1 LQRSLGIG
9 YGRAARL
16 VDFMAEDG
24 IVGNYNGS
32 QAREVA
38 ITLEQW
44 EAMQAA
50 GAAEAPA
57 VAKAAPKKRSNK
69 IAIEEED
76 RPALPPP
83 KPRALKPVV
92 EDITDEEDEEDEES
106 LWEESSSDSESEL
119 DDERGEEDE
128 FEEEEMEAESA

>member
-1 LQRSLGIG
+1 MDLVVREGRGSVSLLQRSLGIG

-16 VDFMAEDG
+16 IDFMAEDG

-50 GAAEAPA
+50 TAAESEPPP
-57 VAKAAPKKRSNK
+57 VAKGSKKRSNK
-69 IAIEEED
+69 IKLDSDDE
-76 RPALPPP
+76 PALPPP
-83 KPRALKPVV
+83 RLKPVV
-92 EDITDEEDEEDEES
+92 ETIAEEEV
-106 LWEESSSDSESEL
+106 
-119 DDERGEEDE
+119 EDE
-128 FEEEEMEAESA
+128 FEDAEVEESEEEELEESA